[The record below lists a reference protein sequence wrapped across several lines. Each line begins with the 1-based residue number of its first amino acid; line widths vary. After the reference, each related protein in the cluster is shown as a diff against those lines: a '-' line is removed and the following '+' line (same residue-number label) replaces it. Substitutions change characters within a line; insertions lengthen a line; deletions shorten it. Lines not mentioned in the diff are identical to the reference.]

1 MSLSV
6 TCPHCRDR
14 FRVADKFEGK
24 KIRCEE
30 CDELFVAEEAIPKS
44 RAIEVDED
52 DEPRR
57 APKRA
62 KAEGRNR
69 PSRRRDEDDEDEDDR
84 KAAAKKQTI
93 YIAGGI
99 GVAMLVGIAILGL
112 ILASRGKPNKLN
124 DVAQQ
129 SAPAAPGQTAPGQTA
144 PGQTAPGQ
152 STDTVKRPNGIPS
165 TTPTPPANELE
176 GARVVPPPSGD
187 APWMAKPDPAPA
199 QKGAFV
205 NQPIPI
211 ANSNK
216 ATATQL
222 LMSAPNAAIAVLL
235 SETRSGGI
243 TTYATSLDLMTGK
256 ESGISN
262 LGAGTQFE
270 GSLSPDGQ
278 LLLGKPNAEKS
289 RLTLWNLKENRKLGT
304 WTPYG
309 KNGSIQNFFL
319 VSADRAITQASGKIV
334 LWKLP
339 EFQAIYVSEGHSG
352 TLQISPGGKQF
363 LTGTGNSYDLY
374 EVATGERLGRF
385 EAFGLL
391 HPFPGRAGFSRDGK
405 TVVVMSKWDT
415 LSRWSVET
423 GKWEGDSSGSYS
435 GYPHSPIVVLGAYAM
450 LGSTL
455 YDWKSKVAFW
465 TLTNVGT
472 PGTLSPDGRI
482 WSVEKT
488 LSEKLTLQ
496 ARNLPISA
504 AEFTDK
510 LAGGAYPRTIE
521 PGCAFQLQIGGSPSF
536 IEKVSADLK
545 SQLEQS
551 GFKSGPGGITVT
563 ITVALRT
570 TGKQVDYTLSSF
582 RVGGSR
588 IGTGPKETIRLPE
601 QFIDFTATVSDARG
615 NVVTKQQ
622 QNFGLPES
630 MDFGENKDY
639 QARLTEQMWQNAAA
653 AAIGFRVPTNQYS
666 INGKVTPLPL
676 GMQVP

>member
-30 CDELFVAEEAIPKS
+30 CDEFFVAKEAIPKP
-44 RAIEVDED
+44 RVIGGDED
-52 DEPRR
+52 DEPLR

-62 KAEGRNR
+62 KADGRNR
-69 PSRRRDEDDEDEDDR
+69 PSRRRDEEDEDDDDK
-84 KAAAKKQTI
+84 KAAAKKQTL

-99 GVAMLVGIAILGL
+99 GVAVLVGIAILGL
-112 ILASRGKPNKLN
+112 IFVSRGKPNKLE

-129 SAPAAPGQTAPGQTA
+129 SAPTTPGR
-144 PGQTAPGQ
+144 
-152 STDTVKRPNGIPS
+152 STDAVTRPTDAVTRPNGIPS
-165 TTPTPPANELE
+165 TTPPPPAKEFD
-176 GARVVPPPSGD
+176 GARTLSPPTGD

-199 QKGAFV
+199 QMGAFV

-216 ATATQL
+216 ATARQL
-222 LMSAPNAAIAVLL
+222 LMSAPNAAKAVLL
-235 SETRSGGI
+235 SDTQSGGV

-262 LGAGTQFE
+262 LGSGTRFE
-270 GSLSPDGQ
+270 GALSPDGQ
-278 LLLGKPNAEKS
+278 LLLGKQSGEKS

-309 KNGSIQNFFL
+309 ANGSIQNFFL
-319 VSADRAITQASGKIV
+319 VGADRAITQASGKIV

-339 EFQAIYVSEGHSG
+339 EFQAVYVSEGHSG

-363 LTGTGNSYDLY
+363 LTGSGNSYDLY

-385 EAFGLL
+385 ESCGLL
-391 HPFPGRAGFSRDGK
+391 NTIPGRAGFSQDGK
-405 TVVVMSKWDT
+405 KVVVMSTWET

-423 GKWEGDSSGSYS
+423 GKWEGNSSGSYS

-465 TLTNVGT
+465 TFQNFGT

-496 ARNLPISA
+496 ARNLPDSA
-504 AEFTDK
+504 AIEFTDK

-521 PGCAFQLQIGGSPSF
+521 PGCAFQLQISGTPSF
-536 IEKVSADLK
+536 IEKVTAGLTP
-545 SQLEQS
+545 QLEQN

-563 ITVALRT
+563 ITGALRT

-582 RVGGSR
+582 RVGGSG

-601 QFIDFTATVSDARG
+601 QFIDFTANVSDARG
-615 NVVTKQQ
+615 NVVSKQQ
-622 QNFGLPES
+622 QIFGLPES
-630 MDFGENKDY
+630 MDFGQNKDY

-653 AAIGFRVPTNQYS
+653 SAVGFRVPTNQFL
-666 INGKVTPLPL
+666 IDGKVTPLPL
-676 GMQVP
+676 SMKLP